1 MNTKGASIVMM
12 IFELVVVLGIS
23 ALLVFAAKDFAQSE
37 RVHKTII
44 AQDLEMMLSILS
56 GVSGDAVV
64 AYPQDLS
71 AYTIAVSS
79 EASRG
84 QVIVFTE
91 GDAEA
96 LRIAQEFPLLSD
108 YTLDGFVENTGQL
121 CLAKNGKSLFVR
133 ACTAEER
140 LGVELP

>member
-64 AYPQDLS
+64 AYPQNLS

-84 QVIVFTE
+84 QVIVFKE
-91 GDAEA
+91 GDGEGQ
-96 LRIAQEFPLLSD
+96 RIAQEFPLPSD
-108 YTLDGFVENTGQL
+108 YTLDGFVENTEQL

-133 ACTAEER
+133 ACSAEES
-140 LGVELP
+140 LGVAVP

>member
-1 MNTKGASIVMM
+1 MNQKGSSIVMM
-12 IFELVVVLGIS
+12 IFELVVVLGVS

-44 AQDLEMMLSILS
+44 AQDLQMMLSILS

-64 AYPQDLS
+64 AYPQNLS

-84 QVIVFTE
+84 QVIVFKE

-96 LRIAQEFPLLSD
+96 QRNTQEFSLPSD
-108 YTLDGFVENTGQL
+108 YTLDGFVENAEQL

-133 ACTAEER
+133 ACTADESLE
-140 LGVELP
+140 GGSP

>member
-56 GVSGDAVV
+56 GVSGDVVV
-64 AYPQDLS
+64 AYPQNLS

-79 EASRG
+79 EAGRG
-84 QVIVFTE
+84 QVIVFKE
-91 GDAEA
+91 GDGEGQ
-96 LRIAQEFPLLSD
+96 RIAQEFPLPSD
-108 YTLDGFVENTGQL
+108 YTLDGFVENTEQL

-133 ACTAEER
+133 ACTAEES
-140 LGVELP
+140 LGVVVP